1 MLAEVGHGVEVEIE
15 RLTAKRFSPLSC
27 ACHRA
32 SRRETFCGVM
42 REEYSDRKL
51 FLGMALSPQNSAS
64 PSSATSAMTWLL
76 RSIDHSLSASEARR
90 ARQGRKALLG
100 ENLAHRG
107 CAQRRA
113 LLLESLADLVD
124 RVIPLPQRHDL
135 LAGTALLGLLAR
147 PGASCCEEFWQLA
160 AAKGVAQHTECAR
173 RVAEALCRL
182 RRRQFL
188 HEEGAQSLILALAR
202 RRRLLEEA
210 ATVR

>member
-1 MLAEVGHGVEVEIE
+1 MHEQEQASDPRGELAGREDEVMDIGDGLGIGPH
-15 RLTAKRFSPLSC
+15 P
-27 ACHRA
+27 
-32 SRRETFCGVM
+32 
-42 REEYSDRKL
+42 DRSL
-51 FLGMALSPQNSAS
+51 FVTP
-64 PSSATSAMTWLL
+64 
-76 RSIDHSLSASEARR
+76 

-113 LLLESLADLVD
+113 LLLESLADLID
-124 RVIPLPQRHDL
+124 RVIPLAQRHDL
-135 LAGTALLGLLAR
+135 LVGTALLGLLAR
-147 PGASCCEEFWQLA
+147 PGASGCEEFWQLA

-182 RRRQFL
+182 HRRQFL

-202 RRRLLEEA
+202 RRWLLEEA

>member
-1 MLAEVGHGVEVEIE
+1 MLPPVGWDRG
-15 RLTAKRFSPLSC
+15 A
-27 ACHRA
+27 ARA
-32 SRRETFCGVM
+32 SNDADGW
-42 REEYSDRKL
+42 DRDRARPAVGEGFPVLL
-51 FLGMALSPQNSAS
+51 FRLQGGFTVS
-64 PSSATSAMTWLL
+64 PSFGIGPHPD
-76 RSIDHSLSASEARR
+76 RSLFVTP

-124 RVIPLPQRHDL
+124 RVIPLAQRHDL
-135 LAGTALLGLLAR
+135 LVGTALLGLLAR
-147 PGASCCEEFWQLA
+147 PGASGCEEFWQLA
-160 AAKGVAQHTECAR
+160 AATRVAQHTECAR

-202 RRRLLEEA
+202 RRWLLEEA